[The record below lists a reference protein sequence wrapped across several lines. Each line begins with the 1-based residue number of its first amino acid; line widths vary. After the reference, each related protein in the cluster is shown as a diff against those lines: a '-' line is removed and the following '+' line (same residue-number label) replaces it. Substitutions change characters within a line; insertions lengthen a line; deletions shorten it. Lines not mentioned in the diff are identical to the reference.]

1 MLLRNQ
7 VVGPSL
13 FGIVY
18 IKTVATFP
26 EAMFYVAIAAVL
38 LSLLSLFLVR
48 IPPDSGAVDTEV
60 EAPVV
65 IDVPAIVV
73 DDE

>member
-1 MLLRNQ
+1 
-7 VVGPSL
+7 
-13 FGIVY
+13 
-18 IKTVATFP
+18 
-26 EAMFYVAIAAVL
+26 MFYVAIAAVL